1 MSSIENL
8 ATLFTKFP
16 GIGTRQAKRF
26 VYFLL
31 TQNPRFV
38 ENFIREIE
46 ELKSSVMRCDS
57 CYRFFPRRNDNSIC
71 DICAGE
77 ADPSILLVVEKDTDF
92 ENIHRGGSWR
102 GKYFILGGVIPV
114 LENDPASRIRIN
126 ELVGRIERGI
136 PEGLSEVVLAL
147 SANPEGDVTR
157 EYIIKTLEPKVEEL
171 SITVTTLGRGLS
183 TGSELEYSDA
193 DTLKHAFKNRG

>member
-38 ENFIREIE
+38 ENFIHEIE
-46 ELKSSVMRCDS
+46 ELKSNIMRCDS
-57 CYRFFPRRNDNSIC
+57 CYRFFPCRNDNSIC
-71 DICAGE
+71 DICDGE

-92 ENIHRGGSWR
+92 ENIQRSGSWKGR
-102 GKYFILGGVIPV
+102 YFILGGVIPV
-114 LENDPASRIRIN
+114 FENNPASRIRIS
-126 ELVGRIERGI
+126 ELIARIEHGI
-136 PEGLSEVVLAL
+136 PEGLSEIVLAL

-157 EYIIKTLEPKVEEL
+157 EYIMKTLEPKVIEL
-171 SITVTTLGRGLS
+171 GITVTTLGRGLS

>member
-31 TQNPRFV
+31 AQNPRFV
-38 ENFIREIE
+38 ESLIHEIE
-46 ELKSSVMRCDS
+46 ELKSSIMRCDS
-57 CYRFFPRRNDNSIC
+57 CYRFFPRRNDNSTC
-71 DICAGE
+71 DICGGE

-92 ENIHRGGSWR
+92 ENIHRGGSWKGR
-102 GKYFILGGVIPV
+102 YFILGGVVPV
-114 LENDPASRIRIN
+114 LESDPASRIRIK
-126 ELVGRIERGI
+126 ELILRIEHGAS
-136 PEGLSEVVLAL
+136 EGLSEVVLAL

-157 EYIIKTLEPKVEEL
+157 EYIIKILGSKATEL
-171 SITVTTLGRGLS
+171 GITITTLGRGLS

-193 DTLKHAFKNRG
+193 DTLKHALKNRG

>member
-31 TQNPRFV
+31 AQNPRFV
-38 ENFIREIE
+38 ESFIHEIE
-46 ELKSSVMRCDS
+46 ELKSSVMRCES
-57 CYRFFPRRNDNSIC
+57 CYRFFPFRNNNSVC
-71 DICAGE
+71 DICGGE
-77 ADPSILLVVEKDTDF
+77 ADPSILLIVEKDTDF
-92 ENIHRGGSWR
+92 ENIHRGGSWK

-114 LENDPASRIRIN
+114 LESDPASRIRIS
-126 ELVGRIERGI
+126 ELVDRIERGI

-147 SANPEGDVTR
+147 SQNPEGDVTR
-157 EYIIKTLEPKVEEL
+157 EYIIKALEPTVVNMGVM
-171 SITVTTLGRGLS
+171 VTTLGRGLS

-193 DTLKHAFKNRG
+193 DTLKHALKNRG